1 MIEIKFHGRGGQG
14 AVIASQILAKAY
26 FFLGAYPQCYA
37 LFGSERR
44 GAPVTSF
51 LRVDDKKILL
61 KCEIKRPDQI
71 VYLAADQIDAA
82 EIATTLKPGGLCV
95 INTSAPPE
103 NFPFL
108 RKFKLVLVDASAVAE
123 EAGLGGIL
131 NTAILGAYCK
141 ANPAVP
147 LDCLERSISD
157 MVPAKVELNLSA
169 ARRAYDAA
177 QVIEPRAQG

>member
-1 MIEIKFHGRGGQG
+1 M
-14 AVIASQILAKAY
+14 VASQILAKAY
-26 FFLGAYPQCYA
+26 FLLGAYPQCYA

-71 VYLAADQIDAA
+71 VYLAADQIDDT
-82 EIATTLKPGGLCV
+82 EIETTLKPGGLCL
-95 INTSAPPE
+95 INTSGSRDD
-103 NFPFL
+103 FPLL
-108 RKFKLVLVDASAVAE
+108 RKFKLVLVDASSVAE
-123 EAGLGGIL
+123 EAGLGVIL

-147 LDCLERSISD
+147 MDCLERSISD

-169 ARRAYDAA
+169 ARRAYEVT
-177 QVIEPRAQG
+177 QVIEPQARG